1 MNPTLQDIIEP
12 LLNDEYR
19 KKGITSEDKIRDF
32 LEDSLSCIELLFEI
46 GEQFK
51 IFISDNDFEKMKT
64 IGDLEAYIQKYQPA
78 EKCAS
83 Q

>member
-1 MNPTLQDIIEP
+1 MNPTLQEIIKP

-19 KKGITSEDKIRDF
+19 KKGITSKDKIRDI
-32 LEDSLSCIELLFEI
+32 LEDSLACTELLLNI
-46 GEQFK
+46 DEQLH
-51 IFISDNDFEKMKT
+51 IFILDKDFDKIKT
-64 IGDLEAYIQKYQPA
+64 VGDLEVYIQKYQPA

>member
-1 MNPTLQDIIEP
+1 MNPTLQEIIQP
-12 LLNDEYR
+12 LLNDKYMA
-19 KKGITSEDKIRDF
+19 KGITSETEIRDF

-46 GEQFK
+46 GEK
-51 IFISDNDFEKMKT
+51 LDVFISDKDFDKIKT
-64 IGDLEAYIQKYQPA
+64 VGDLEAYIQKYQPA